1 MYYIA
6 LDVHE
11 RTIGYCVKDGSGA
24 IYAQSTIPPRASISR
39 PSRYLEDCET
49 WAYISCMLARSLLPV
64 LTLLVMF
71 VPPTLG
77 QLPKRVEKCLPYP
90 TLAQEIRD
98 MQSDPVPP
106 RVRVH
111 VLRVEFDSND
121 GIPADAREEIS
132 TDLRSHVFERDANTA
147 DLSDLANDIAEVGVR
162 GPLQNRGYFAATAT
176 AKLTELQSEDAEIS
190 VAAAISA
197 TPGIQ
202 YHLRDIRIESA
213 DTGFPLWMSPE
224 VLRELIPLQR
234 GELFNVERIRRG
246 LTNLARVYARE
257 GYVDMTPGPDF
268 EIDEPHEA
276 IDMVVKI
283 DQQAQYRVGS
293 IEFLGVTTVTQE
305 KLMETL
311 PKPGEIFDWT
321 RLDDFFK
328 VNRAILPSDASK
340 DDVSIKRDL
349 KTRTVAIL
357 FDFRTC
363 SPTAL

>member
-1 MYYIA
+1 MTPK
-6 LDVHE
+6 L
-11 RTIGYCVKDGSGA
+11 
-24 IYAQSTIPPRASISR
+24 RAWVRSSR
-39 PSRYLEDCET
+39 AYHLQFLATRDLSRYLEDCET
-49 WAYISCMLARSLLPV
+49 WAYISCMLGRGFLPV
-64 LTLLVMF
+64 LPLLVMF

-106 RVRVH
+106 RVKVH
-111 VLRVEFDSND
+111 VIRLEFDSND

-132 TDLRSHVFERDANTA
+132 TELRSHVFERDANTA
-147 DLSDLANDIAEVGVR
+147 DLSDLANEIAEVGVR
-162 GPLQNRGYFAATAT
+162 GALQNRGYFAATAT
-176 AKLTELQSEDAEIS
+176 AKLTELHSEGAEIS

-197 TPGIQ
+197 TPGTQ
-202 YHLRDIRIESA
+202 YHIRDIRIESA
-213 DTGFPLWMSPE
+213 DIGFPLSMSPE

-234 GELFNVERIRRG
+234 GELFNVERIRGG
-246 LTNLARVYARE
+246 LTNLTRVYARE

-268 EIDEPHEA
+268 EIDEAHEA

-293 IEFLGVTTVTQE
+293 IEFLGVNTVTQE
-305 KLMETL
+305 KLMESL
-311 PKPGEIFDWT
+311 PKPGEIFDRT
-321 RLDDFFK
+321 QLDDFFK
-328 VNRAILPSDASK
+328 VNRAILPLAASK
-340 DDVSIKRDL
+340 DDVNIKRDL

-357 FDFRTC
+357 FDFWTC